1 MSWYCRQVNLVDCS
15 VSCIDGEILKER
27 FYKKIQGVNSPFNFT
42 VTGGNEAGVAI
53 DLVLIQP
60 FLLYYVNRVVLMLN
74 GGS

>member
-1 MSWYCRQVNLVDCS
+1 MVDCS

-42 VTGGNEAGVAI
+42 VTGGNEAGV

-74 GGS
+74 RGS